1 MQKKFIGIIL
11 VVLMALAFWLNDV
24 FQLLE
29 IGQPKDPMTVN
40 NEIVMSIN
48 KLQNTLREPQFLLEQ
63 FIELSELS
71 TEEQQ
76 GTWEL
81 LELIDIEFVDEIDS
95 VKDNLE
101 DIRIKDNPKLAS
113 LKKQGLALVDTYHAY
128 SPAYARIVAQIK
140 SRELNANEIE
150 ALIATEMNSI
160 TEATAYAAEA
170 FMLAQEAVLRGN

>member
-48 KLQNTLREPQFLLEQ
+48 KLQDTLREPQFLLEQ

-71 TEEQQ
+71 ANEQQ

-81 LELIDIEFVDEIDS
+81 LELIDIEFADEIDS
-95 VKDNLE
+95 AKDDLE
-101 DIRIKDNPKLAS
+101 DIRIKNNPQLAS
-113 LKKQGLALVDTYHAY
+113 LKNHGLALIKTYHAY
-128 SPAYARIVAQIK
+128 TPAYARIVEQLK
-140 SRELNANEIE
+140 TRKLNANEIE

-160 TEATAYAAEA
+160 TGATANAAEA
-170 FMLAQEAVLRGN
+170 FMLAQEVFLRGN